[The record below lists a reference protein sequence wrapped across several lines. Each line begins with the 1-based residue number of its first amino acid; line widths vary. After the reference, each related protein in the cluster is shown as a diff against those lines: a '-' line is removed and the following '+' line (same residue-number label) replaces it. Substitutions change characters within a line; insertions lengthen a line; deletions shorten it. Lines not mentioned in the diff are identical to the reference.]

1 MRKIILLVALTVL
14 IVCLVVDGFSQKLS
28 VVQSSSVS
36 IAEFPEYVIITSQ
49 NTKLL
54 GGVGIIID
62 YKKSAYKNQL
72 EKLESLLQDGDKLKL
87 LNQADLLNSM
97 SNFGF
102 DFVDAYNASQVV
114 NSRHEK
120 DAADDIFNA
129 LEGGTGTYRVNMIF
143 RKKEQFR

>member
-14 IVCLVVDGFSQKLS
+14 IACLVVDGFSQKLS

-87 LNQADLLNSM
+87 LNQTDLLNSM
-97 SNFGF
+97 SNLGF